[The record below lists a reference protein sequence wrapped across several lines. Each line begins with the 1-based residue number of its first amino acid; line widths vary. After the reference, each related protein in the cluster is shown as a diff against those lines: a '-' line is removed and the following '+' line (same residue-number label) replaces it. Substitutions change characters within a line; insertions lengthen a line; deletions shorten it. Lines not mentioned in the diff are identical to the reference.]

1 MQIAG
6 PEPTALASFNHHRDH
21 FGSTYGIELADGGT
35 AHTACLGFGHERIVL
50 ALLRTH
56 GLDTGVVARRGQAQ
70 AVGLMSMSKAIGV
83 HSLSGSDPAGYQR
96 HLLHGDD
103 RTYVESNCYSDVI
116 IELLHACG
124 YEPLAAFGH
133 LVRMDFEGDQW
144 TFFKPP
150 PEDLESLFGVDIH
163 EMQPYRPLPEQ
174 IAEQL
179 RIGRTI
185 IVELDSW
192 YLPDTAST
200 SYRSEHVKS
209 SIAADAIDPDGA
221 DAALLPR
228 PGPVRARR
236 RRLPRRV
243 PDRRVLRRRAAPV
256 HRARSLRRRPATAKA
271 RTCAAPPRSF
281 CAAISTG
288 ARARTRLTGSGN
300 SSNRSCPRCSTAG
313 SSATTPTRLR
323 PCAWPGRRSR
333 SSPIT
338 RAG

>member
-1 MQIAG
+1 M
-6 PEPTALASFNHHRDH
+6 
-21 FGSTYGIELADGGT
+21 ST
-35 AHTACLGFGHERIVL
+35 
-50 ALLRTH
+50 
-56 GLDTGVVARRGQAQ
+56 
-70 AVGLMSMSKAIGV
+70 SKAIGV

-124 YEPLAAFGH
+124 YEPIAAFGH

-179 RIGRTI
+179 RTGRTI

-209 SIAADAIDPDGA
+209 SIAAEAIDVDAQTLRYFHGAGLFELERLRIVDGLALSLDRSCLPGELAASLEGIDFTAASLYDALAERAGLVPGGRDCVLQATSA
-221 DAALLPR
+221 DARTARLLAIPEGAPLMRVHETAVDQRGR
-228 PGPVRARR
+228 PLECARLANR
-236 RRLPRRV
+236 G
-243 PDRRVLRRRAAPV
+243 DRWRYRTTHLAPE
-256 HRARSLRRRPATAKA
+256 LE
-271 RTCAAPPRSF
+271 
-281 CAAISTG
+281 
-288 ARARTRLTGSGN
+288 
-300 SSNRSCPRCSTAG
+300 
-313 SSATTPTRLR
+313 SSAD
-323 PCAWPGRRSR
+323 G
-333 SSPIT
+333 
-338 RAG
+338 